1 MLSVRPHLAGSAS
14 GVGGAV
20 MLAGGALL
28 ADLAGSSLAG
38 SATAMPLVAIMLGS
52 SAMSIVAIV
61 YTIRRERFVG
71 AV

>member
-1 MLSVRPHLAGSAS
+1 
-14 GVGGAV
+14 

-28 ADLAGSSLAG
+28 ADLAGSTLAG
-38 SATAMPLVAIMLGS
+38 SATSMPLVAIMLGS
-52 SAMSIVAIV
+52 SVMSIVAIV